1 MKILL
6 NYFKIVIDKIYVLI
20 INYLN
25 VIHWVTSS
33 ELSLAVLLYFYVEK
47 SDGRLGYIM

>member
-6 NYFKIVIDKIYVLI
+6 NYFKVVIDKIYLLI
-20 INYLN
+20 INYSN

-33 ELSLAVLLYFYVEK
+33 ELSLAVLFYFYLENSV
-47 SDGRLGYIM
+47 GRLGYIM

>member
-6 NYFKIVIDKIYVLI
+6 NYFKVVIDKIYLLI
-20 INYLN
+20 INYSD

-33 ELSLAVLLYFYVEK
+33 ELSLAGRFYFYLEN
-47 SDGRLGYIM
+47 SDGRLGYIT

>member
-6 NYFKIVIDKIYVLI
+6 NYFKVVIDKIYLLI
-20 INYLN
+20 INYSN

-33 ELSLAVLLYFYVEK
+33 EPITCSAFFIFILKIQLE
-47 SDGRLGYIM
+47 D